1 MSSYYSFELAIVS
14 SPLRVTK
21 HSVSVKNDSLGCE
34 GEGDMLSRRGD
45 NIAIFWSSFAIGG
58 GGEGFR
64 DDRKFCGDGKSGN
77 FVIFGFLILGE
88 PIGEHVDFLQFS
100 SVVHAPIFSY
110 CS

>member
-58 GGEGFR
+58 EGRGFVMT
-64 DDRKFCGDGKSGN
+64 GN
-77 FVIFGFLILGE
+77 FAAMGKVEILLFL
-88 PIGEHVDFLQFS
+88 DF
-100 SVVHAPIFSY
+100 
-110 CS
+110 